1 MSARPGDREADFEV
15 AVIGGGVVGGTL
27 AAILG
32 AAGLRVALV
41 ESSETSSV
49 VTADDDNDARVL
61 ALTRASEQV
70 LRAVGAWQHIIAERP
85 GVFREMQVW
94 DAGGEGR

>member
-1 MSARPGDREADFEV
+1 MSARLGDREADCEI

-41 ESSETSSV
+41 ESTPSV
-49 VTADDDNDARVL
+49 VPA
-61 ALTRASEQV
+61 
-70 LRAVGAWQHIIAERP
+70 
-85 GVFREMQVW
+85 
-94 DAGGEGR
+94 